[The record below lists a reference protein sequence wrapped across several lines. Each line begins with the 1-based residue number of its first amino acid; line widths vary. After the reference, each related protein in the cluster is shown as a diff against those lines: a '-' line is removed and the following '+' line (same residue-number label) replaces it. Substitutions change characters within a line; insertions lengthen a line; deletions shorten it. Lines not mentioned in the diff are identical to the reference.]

1 MPYLIVGQIAMAQRH
16 ERAAAVILTTAL

>member
-16 ERAAAVILTTAL
+16 ERVAAVILTTAL